1 MRWSLVS
8 AAVLSAGLAGAAIGQ
23 PERPGNEA
31 PLAGPKVRERRVP
44 GVQQDFSE
52 TRRDGARGRAGQ
64 GVPHRAFM
72 RAIEG
77 LRGEGEHAAP
87 EEIRLTADQN
97 DQIDRIDR
105 EFRETMREHVEKTRP
120 QGAAP
125 GRPKRDRAADGAD
138 AAEMP
143 APEADREAAR
153 QRVAE
158 ARRNAPK
165 AAECH
170 TRMYSVLT
178 EPQRDYMNGR
188 LDEWRK
194 QAEERFGQEYMQRR
208 LRERGAAPGAPPP
221 PEGAPPP
228 GEGRER
234 LRRIA
239 ERLAQ
244 LPPEERDRILNRLE
258 QELERR
264 LGERRDEA
272 GPEPKAPQPAGPRP
286 GR

>member
-23 PERPGNEA
+23 PERPGNDT

-52 TRRDGARGRAGQ
+52 SRRDGARGRAGQ

-72 RAIEG
+72 QAIEG

-87 EEIRLTADQN
+87 EEMRLTPDQN
-97 DQIDRIDR
+97 EQIDRIYR
-105 EFRETMREHVEKTRP
+105 EFREVMKEHVDKTRRA
-120 QGAAP
+120 GAAP

-138 AAEMP
+138 APEMP
-143 APEADREAAR
+143 APDADREAMR

-165 AAECH
+165 PAECH
-170 TRMYSVLT
+170 TRMYNVLT
-178 EPQRDYMNGR
+178 EPQREYMNGR
-188 LDEWRK
+188 LDAWRK
-194 QAEERFGQEYMQRR
+194 QAEERFGEEYMQRR
-208 LRERGAAPGAPPP
+208 LRERGAAPGTPQPP
-221 PEGAPPP
+221 PEGPPP

-258 QELERR
+258 QELDRR
-264 LGERRDEA
+264 LGERRDGA
-272 GPEPKAPQPAGPRP
+272 GPMPKPQPPGPRP
-286 GR
+286 NR